1 MNVHTSVCCIP
12 SGSDPELHE
21 FRKRHLEL
29 PGFIAQPYLSNHLPE
44 DFSGTTFP
52 AGRMK
57 AMSTKE
63 EHRAFTL
70 THRFTQ
76 AVIIRARYTLVAF
89 WYSFGTAKRVKLEPA
104 TVS

>member
-1 MNVHTSVCCIP
+1 MRAVPFTA

-76 AVIIRARYTLVAF
+76 AVDYTRQIHTGCILVQF
-89 WYSFGTAKRVKLEPA
+89 WYSEASKT
-104 TVS
+104 